1 MGKQP
6 TSGVSEKES
15 ARLIA
20 VSDCE
25 RRRVARE
32 LHDDISQRL
41 ALLADDADR
50 LRREANLR
58 NEASVERLDQLVEQA
73 RALSDDLRRISH
85 RLHPAIVQDLGVS
98 VALRSL
104 TADFSERTGMTADFS
119 ERNVPLFLPPDIS
132 TAVYRIVQEALRNV
146 TKHAGQ
152 TSVLVKLDVYS
163 DELVL
168 FISDLGA
175 GFDATNKPG
184 LGLITMRER
193 AYLAGGAFSV
203 VSSLGIGT
211 TVQVR
216 LPLMQQMN

>member
-6 TSGVSEKES
+6 QSPVNDKES

-20 VSDCE
+20 VSDSE
-25 RRRVARE
+25 RKRVARE

-41 ALLADDADR
+41 ALLADDVDR

-85 RLHPAIVQDLGVS
+85 RLHPTVVQDLGVS
-98 VALRSL
+98 AALRSL
-104 TADFSERTGMTADFS
+104 TTEFSERTGMPATFV
-119 ERNVPLFLPPDIS
+119 ERDVPRHLPTDMG

-146 TKHAGQ
+146 TKHAGR
-152 TSVLVKLDVYS
+152 TSVLVKLDVRS
-163 DELVL
+163 DQLVL
-168 FISDLGA
+168 FVSDLGA

-184 LGLITMRER
+184 LGLTSMRER
-193 AYLAGGAFSV
+193 AFLAGGAFSV

-216 LPLMQQMN
+216 LPMVQRMN